1 MKTDAIRKCIELA
14 FVDSDRCN
22 SDTTILQASAF
33 GELEAIEKENAALS
47 EAARQSKKWLD
58 MGVREFM
65 PDWMSAAIDT
75 TYVLLDDALKLED
88 NARKESDEKEP
99 MIRPD

>member
-1 MKTDAIRKCIELA
+1 MKTDEIRKCLQYVRREK
-14 FVDSDRCN
+14 FYSTVDV
-22 SDTTILQASAF
+22 AYK
-33 GELEAIEKENAALS
+33 ELEAIEKENAALS
-47 EAARQSKKWLD
+47 EAARQAKKWLD

-65 PDWMSAAIDT
+65 PDWMSAAMDT

-88 NARKESDEKEP
+88 KVRKESDEKEP